1 MLARLSQQ
9 VGYSFVASLTSVAQY
24 RICTITSSYA
34 LMHTPGPRFCVLP
47 CVLLN
52 MLDICVLLY
61 VLIVVCAAPYAQYL
75 CAALCANC
83 WMLLL
88 DMLNICML
96 LCVLIVVCAARC
108 TQYLCVALCA
118 YYCMCHSICWIF
130 FLLLYFSVLP
140 R

>member
-1 MLARLSQQ
+1 
-9 VGYSFVASLTSVAQY
+9 
-24 RICTITSSYA
+24 
-34 LMHTPGPRFCVLP
+34 MHTPGPRFCVLP
-47 CVLLN
+47 RVLLN

-96 LCVLIVVCAARC
+96 LCVLIVVCVARC
-108 TQYLCVALCA
+108 TYSIF
-118 YYCMCHSICWIF
+118 MCCF
-130 FLLLYFSVLP
+130 MCLLLYVPLDMLDIFSVALFQCATSLAYAP
-140 R
+140 TIYVALELGTIGHSDAA